1 MQPKA
6 LPGFRDFYPA
16 DFAFRAHL
24 FNTWRAVAARY
35 GFEEWDGPPLEPLEL
50 YTAKS
55 GDEIVGQLYNFV
67 DKGEREVALRPE
79 MTPTLARVVAARANG
94 LRKPIRW
101 YSIPQLF
108 RYERQQRGR
117 LREHFQLNCDLIG
130 EPGPLGDAEIIA
142 LAVDI
147 MRAFGLGPQDV
158 RVRLSDR
165 RVLNALLE
173 DLKVPAAQLPL
184 AYQAL
189 DKLGRRDYADV
200 RRQVIADGMDASVLD
215 QLESLKNVRTWEQ
228 FQQAKGSHA
237 GAIAAGNPLGQTIAA
252 LRSMGLEEFLDFDL
266 TIVRGIAYYT
276 GTVFELFDAKRELR
290 AICGGGR
297 YDNLLSSLGG
307 VDLPAV
313 GFGMGDVVLG
323 ELLKDRGLAPPLPA
337 PIDVLVAGITEQDLP
352 HVLRLTHE
360 LRDGGIRVEY
370 VLSLQPIGKQLKLA
384 DARDARFAVLIGPD
398 DRAKGEVVIKD
409 LRTKEQAS
417 VPTSSVATDLKRRLN
432 K

>member
-1 MQPKA
+1 
-6 LPGFRDFYPA
+6 
-16 DFAFRAHL
+16 
-24 FNTWRAVAARY
+24 
-35 GFEEWDGPPLEPLEL
+35 
-50 YTAKS
+50 
-55 GDEIVGQLYNFV
+55 
-67 DKGEREVALRPE
+67 
-79 MTPTLARVVAARANG
+79 
-94 LRKPIRW
+94 
-101 YSIPQLF
+101 
-108 RYERQQRGR
+108 
-117 LREHFQLNCDLIG
+117 
-130 EPGPLGDAEIIA
+130 
-142 LAVDI
+142 

-165 RVLNALLE
+165 RVLNALLQ

-189 DKLGRRDYADV
+189 DKLGRRDYADL
-200 RRQVIADGMDASVLD
+200 RRQVIADGMDAGVLD

-228 FQQAKGSHA
+228 FLQAKGSHA
-237 GAIAAGNPLGQTIAA
+237 GAIAAGNQLGQTIAA
-252 LRSMGLEEFLDFDL
+252 LHSMGLEEFLDFDL

-352 HVLRLTHE
+352 HVLRLAHE
-360 LRDGGIRVEY
+360 LRDGGIRVEF

-409 LRTKEQAS
+409 LRTKEQVSIAAAS
-417 VPTSSVATDLKRRLN
+417 VVNELKRRLN
-432 K
+432 A

>member
-1 MQPKA
+1 M
-6 LPGFRDFYPA
+6 
-16 DFAFRAHL
+16 
-24 FNTWRAVAARY
+24 
-35 GFEEWDGPPLEPLEL
+35 
-50 YTAKS
+50 
-55 GDEIVGQLYNFV
+55 
-67 DKGEREVALRPE
+67 
-79 MTPTLARVVAARANG
+79 
-94 LRKPIRW
+94 
-101 YSIPQLF
+101 
-108 RYERQQRGR
+108 
-117 LREHFQLNCDLIG
+117 
-130 EPGPLGDAEIIA
+130 
-142 LAVDI
+142 
-147 MRAFGLGPQDV
+147 
-158 RVRLSDR
+158 
-165 RVLNALLE
+165 LNALLQ

-189 DKLGRRDYADV
+189 DKLGRRDYAEQ
-200 RRQVIADGMDASVLD
+200 RRQVIAQGLDAGTLD
-215 QLESLKNVRTWEQ
+215 HLEALREARTWEQ
-228 FQQAKGSHA
+228 FLRGKSSYP

-323 ELLKDRGLAPPLPA
+323 ELLKDRGLGPASPA
-337 PIDVLVAGITEQDLP
+337 PIDVLVAGITEEDLP

-370 VLSLQPIGKQLKLA
+370 VLSLQPVGKQLKLA
-384 DARDARFAVLIGPD
+384 DAREARFAVLMGPD

-409 LRTKEQAS
+409 LRTKEQ
-417 VPTSSVATDLKRRLN
+417 VPVAESSVFKELKRRLN
-432 K
+432 A